1 MERTLVLFNSLGRHK
16 EPFVPLDPSNVRM
29 YTCGPTVYSY
39 AHIGNMRAFL
49 FADLLQRT
57 LRFLCQYPVRWVMN
71 ITDIDDKTIRGS
83 APGSV
88 EWRPEMGEQ
97 TDDPLENLRRFTR
110 FYEQAFKEDIA
121 TLGIDL
127 QHIAA
132 FPRATEFI
140 EPMQDLVRRIYERGI
155 AYVSQGSVYFNVAEW
170 NRVDRY
176 GKLVN
181 IDFDHF
187 RKGVRIDADEYDR
200 DSVADFALWK
210 ARKPGEPYWQFALHG
225 ERCDGRPGWH
235 LECSTMEYVLLGLP
249 FDIHTGGID
258 LRFPHH
264 EDEIAQSKAGY
275 GVEPTRYWC
284 HNEHLLVEGEKMSK
298 SLGNFYTLRDL
309 LARGIDPRD
318 IRYVMLAA
326 HYRSKLNF
334 TFDALKAARRARKRV
349 QQVFNV
355 LSSVAPAEQITAA
368 PIQRLQNAVFGA
380 LLDDLNTPR
389 ALGEFFT
396 FLRRNSVEAMTS
408 EERSQFKSFL
418 LQLNAVLNLWEPEG
432 EQGTSMEIP
441 EEIRQLAEQRW
452 AAKRRK
458 DYATADAL
466 RARIH
471 AAGFRVID
479 TPEGYQ
485 LEKLED

>member
-1 MERTLVLFNSLGRHK
+1 MQPLVLFNSLGRKK
-16 EPFVPLDPSNVRM
+16 EEFQPLDPANVRM

-57 LRFLCQYPVRWVMN
+57 LRFVCRYPVTWVMN

-83 APGSV
+83 APGSP

-97 TDDPLENLRRFTR
+97 TPDPLENLRRFTR

-121 TLGIDL
+121 TLGIEL
-127 QHIAA
+127 EHIAA
-132 FPRATEFI
+132 FPRATEYI
-140 EPMQDLVRRIYERGI
+140 EPMQELVRRIYEREI
-155 AYVSQGSVYFNVAEW
+155 AYISQGSVYFNVTRW
-170 NRVDRY
+170 NSIDKY
-176 GKLVN
+176 GKLVT
-181 IDFDHF
+181 IDFEHF

-200 DSVADFALWK
+200 ESVADFVLWK
-210 ARKPGEPYWQFALHG
+210 ARKPGEPFWQFSLGG
-225 ERCDGRPGWH
+225 EQCDGRPGWH

-258 LRFPHH
+258 LKFPHH

-309 LARGIDPRD
+309 LARGIDPMD
-318 IRYVMLAA
+318 IRYIMLAA

-334 TFDALKAARRARKRV
+334 TFEALKAARRARRRV
-349 QQVFNV
+349 QRVFDELAVVN
-355 LSSVAPAEQITAA
+355 PAEQVTIPAMQQLRDT
-368 PIQRLQNAVFGA
+368 VFSA
-380 LLDDLNTPR
+380 LLDDLNTPK
-389 ALGEFFT
+389 ALGALFT
-396 FLRRNSVEAMTS
+396 FLRQHPVAAMTPA
-408 EERSQFKSFL
+408 ERAEYK
-418 LQLNAVLNLWEPEG
+418 AVLLHFNQVFHLWNPEG
-432 EQGTSMEIP
+432 ESPAAVEIP

-452 AAKRRK
+452 AARQQK

-466 RARIH
+466 RERIQQ
-471 AAGFRVID
+471 AGFRVID
-479 TPEGYQ
+479 TPSGYH
-485 LEKLED
+485 LEPIEE